1 MRVLL
6 LVAAVIGVEAL
17 AQTTAKPLLI
27 VDASVQ
33 QFEDGPAV
41 TSEPFRPGE
50 TVFFSFQ
57 VRGYSVSAAGKVQF
71 TYRIEVRDPD
81 GVLLVEPATGQVET
95 ELSEQDKDWL
105 PKVRHNFLIPP
116 QALSGRFRIL
126 AVVRD
131 GRVAGDAKSETTF
144 TLQGRQLDTSGPL
157 AVRNVRFFKGEDD
170 AAPLAA
176 AVYRPGD
183 TLWARFDVTGF
194 KRAEGNR
201 VHVAYGLSIISPS
214 GKLLFSEPRA
224 AEEQD
229 SSFYPKRYVPGVI
242 SLTIQPKTTPGEYT
256 LLITARDEVG
266 SETCETRSVFR
277 VEP

>member
-1 MRVLL
+1 MRALL
-6 LVAAVIGVEAL
+6 LVAAAGAAAC
-17 AQTTAKPLLI
+17 AQTASKPIVI

-33 QFEDGPAV
+33 QFEDGRAV
-41 TSEPFRPGE
+41 TSEPFQPGG

-57 VRGYSVSAAGKVQF
+57 VRGYSVNQERKVLF
-71 TYRIEVRDPD
+71 TYRIEVLDPD
-81 GVLLVEPATGQVET
+81 GVLVVAPESGRIET
-95 ELSEQDKDWL
+95 ELAEQDKDWL
-105 PKVRHNFLIPP
+105 PKVRHSFLVPP
-116 QALSGRFRIL
+116 HALSGKFKVL

-131 GRVAGDAKSETTF
+131 GRVPGEAKSETAF
-144 TLQGRQLDTSGPL
+144 AIQARQLDTSGAL
-157 AVRNVRFFKGEDD
+157 AVRNVRFFRGEDD
-170 AAPLAA
+170 AAALAA

-183 TLWARFDVTGF
+183 VMWARFDITGF
-194 KRAEGNR
+194 KLGEGNR
-201 VHVAYGLSIISPS
+201 LHVVYGISILNPS
-214 GKLLFSEPRA
+214 GKVLLNEPRA

-266 SETCETRSVFR
+266 SETCETRGVFR

>member
-6 LVAAVIGVEAL
+6 LVASVIGVAAR
-17 AQTTAKPLLI
+17 AQTTAKPPVI
-27 VDASVQ
+27 VEASVQ

-57 VRGYSVSAAGKVQF
+57 VRGYIVSAGGKVQF
-71 TYRIEVRDPD
+71 TYRIEVMDPD
-81 GVLLVEPATGQVET
+81 GVLVVEPATGQVET

-116 QALSGRFRIL
+116 HAPSGRFRIL
-126 AVVRD
+126 TVVRD
-131 GRVAGDAKSETTF
+131 GRAAAEAKSETAF
-144 TLQGRQLDTSGPL
+144 AVQGRQLDTSGPL
-157 AVRNVRFFKGEDD
+157 AVRNLLFFRGEDD
-170 AAPLAA
+170 PTPLATP
-176 AVYRPGD
+176 VYGPGD
-183 TLWARFDVTGF
+183 TLWARFDITGF
-194 KRAEGNR
+194 QRAEGNR
-201 VHVAYGLSIISPS
+201 FHVAYGLSIISPS

-229 SSFYPKRYVPGVI
+229 SSFYPKRYVPGAV

-256 LLITARDEVG
+256 LLVTARDEVG
-266 SETCETRSVFR
+266 SLTCETRGVFR

>member
-1 MRVLL
+1 MRLLL
-6 LVAAVIGVEAL
+6 LVVAVIGVAAR
-17 AQTTAKPLLI
+17 AQTTARPPAI
-27 VDASVQ
+27 VEASVQ

-57 VRGYSVSAAGKVQF
+57 VRGYSVGTGGKVQL
-71 TYRIEVRDPD
+71 TYRIEVLDPD
-81 GVLLVEPATGQVET
+81 GVLVVEPEAGRVET

-105 PKVRHNFLIPP
+105 PKVRHSFLIPSH
-116 QALSGRFRIL
+116 ALSGRFRIL

-131 GRVAGDAKSETTF
+131 GRTAAEAKSETAF
-144 TLQGRQLDTSGPL
+144 TLQSRQLDTSGPL
-157 AVRNVRFFKGEDD
+157 AVRNLRFFKAEDD
-170 AAPLAA
+170 TTPLAA
-176 AVYRPGD
+176 AVYLPGE
-183 TLWARFDVTGF
+183 TLWARFDVAGF

-201 VHVAYGLSIISPS
+201 LHVAYGLSIISPS
-214 GKLLFSEPRA
+214 GKVLFTEPRA

-229 SSFYPKRYVPGVI
+229 SSFYPKLYVPGVI

-256 LLITARDEVG
+256 LLVTARDEVA
-266 SETCETRSVFR
+266 SEACETRGAFR